1 MNGIFSGVGYF
12 RVISTVPVRSLW
24 LIQCRQDHT
33 PMRRYRAYQVGKA
46 PHAFKSLV
54 SDGQIDIAFLQPV
67 PPGNKTV
74 FKDRLKTCA

>member
-1 MNGIFSGVGYF
+1 
-12 RVISTVPVRSLW
+12 
-24 LIQCRQDHT
+24 
-33 PMRRYRAYQVGKA
+33 MRRYRAYQVGKA

-54 SDGQIDIAFLQPV
+54 SDGQIDVAFLQPV